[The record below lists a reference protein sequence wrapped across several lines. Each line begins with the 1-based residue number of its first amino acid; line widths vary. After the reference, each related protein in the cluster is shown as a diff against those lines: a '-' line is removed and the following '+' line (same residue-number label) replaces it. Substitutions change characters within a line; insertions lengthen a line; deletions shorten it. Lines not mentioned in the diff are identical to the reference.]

1 MKKFS
6 NNGIARQWGYW
17 LHNGKGSL
25 VCFQTSS
32 RSNGMVTFCR
42 QDGTR
47 GKLTSVEANAELNSL
62 TEAGFRLVNSY
73 GKSVECRCGFEV
85 DTSDGVT
92 LRVDGN
98 IKLNEAHVGWD
109 VSYIVASSC
118 LDDAVS
124 EFYTQ
129 FNADFMGKVTL
140 VTSGGMKLDR
150 AAFGLESKS
159 HRDTLSVSF

>member
-1 MKKFS
+1 M
-6 NNGIARQWGYW
+6 
-17 LHNGKGSL
+17 
-25 VCFQTSS
+25 
-32 RSNGMVTFCR
+32 
-42 QDGTR
+42 
-47 GKLTSVEANAELNSL
+47 
-62 TEAGFRLVNSY
+62 NSY
-73 GKSVECRCGFEV
+73 GKSVECRCSFEV

-98 IKLNEAHVGWD
+98 IKLNEAHVGWA
-109 VSYIVASSC
+109 VNYSVTSSC

-140 VTSGGMKLDR
+140 VTSDGEKLSR
-150 AAFGLESKS
+150 SAFGLESKS